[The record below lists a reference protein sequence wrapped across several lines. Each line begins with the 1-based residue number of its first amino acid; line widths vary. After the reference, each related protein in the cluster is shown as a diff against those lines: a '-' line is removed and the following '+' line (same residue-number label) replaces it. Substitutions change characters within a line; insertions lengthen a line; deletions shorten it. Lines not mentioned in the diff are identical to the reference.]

1 MKGHL
6 LKTQMALPMK
16 LIEVFPF
23 FCDAVNLERI
33 TPSKL
38 HFQITTP
45 RPIKI
50 TLGTVVNYML
60 QLHTIQFKWRSEITV
75 WRPPY
80 MSSSMSKFRDHFAF
94 GFTST
99 SSMKKRGYDYSG
111 HSSIPI
117 TPVASGRNSFS
128 FAQPTSLDVYLH
140 IDSKLHRLS
149 C

>member
-45 RPIKI
+45 QPIEI
-50 TLGTVVNYML
+50 TLGTVVDYML
-60 QLHTIQFKWRSEITV
+60 QLYTIQFKWRSEITV
-75 WRPPY
+75 WRPHYEFVDEQIQGP
-80 MSSSMSKFRDHFAF
+80 FRLWIHKHEFY
-94 GFTST
+94 
-99 SSMKKRGYDYSG
+99 KKTG
-111 HSSIPI
+111 P
-117 TPVASGRNSFS
+117 
-128 FAQPTSLDVYLH
+128 
-140 IDSKLHRLS
+140 RLFRTQFDTNYP
-149 C
+149 CGL